1 MFKALTG
8 GDLERVVYG
17 KPELATY
24 KYADEVIKQW
34 MNEIHNEQVVPE
46 HIYMVGDNPQSDIC
60 GGNMYGWNTCLV
72 RTGVFQG
79 GDNDEE
85 NPANFGVFPTVLD
98 AVKAAVN
105 KELGNEFQFSFNYNI
120 NPLNQPGGVSAVE

>member
-1 MFKALTG
+1 M
-8 GDLERVVYG
+8 YG

-24 KYADEVIKQW
+24 KYADEVLTEW
-34 MNEIHNEQVVPE
+34 MGELYGSPSEERLPE
-46 HIYMVGDNPQSDIC
+46 NIYMIGDNPASDIV

-85 NPANFGVFPTVLD
+85 NPANFGVFPNVLE
-98 AVKAAVN
+98 AVQTALR
-105 KELGNEFQFSFNYNI
+105 KELGDDFGMKFDEHSV
-120 NPLNQPGGVSAVE
+120 NPVLKGTADCAAIEI